1 MEINKMEGIVSG
13 KQTANTSSGKT
24 ISVSNNIIPVLDLHE
39 TFQIPPLTSSKN
51 MFIVLVLDSRRLA
64 VAIDKIEGI
73 YDIPYHNLYSVPFAV
88 QNRTIKKI
96 AVLGERLIP
105 VFAPE

>member
-1 MEINKMEGIVSG
+1 MEINKMEGIVSE

-73 YDIPYHNLYSVPFAV
+73 YDIPYHLS
-88 QNRTIKKI
+88 
-96 AVLGERLIP
+96 LIHI
-105 VFAPE
+105 